1 MTLKIAFQ
9 QLSTI
14 SGSISKCRMQNFC
27 VSSTKTPSP
36 ESQRNLYQMKNTKN
50 RTVMPPP
57 TANHVVEF
65 SVAASFL
72 YLADIIERFCD
83 LLSNSVKKI
92 AIYYTFCCPS
102 ISHISHA
109 PGSVIGKQ
117 NTGANVVQQ
126 LTDQHRQATAVQHC
140 FPCSIFLSLIL
151 VHARCD

>member
-102 ISHISHA
+102 ISHIHLACTLHTRISERKIEH
-109 PGSVIGKQ
+109 GKQ
-117 NTGANVVQQ
+117 CC
-126 LTDQHRQATAVQHC
+126 TAGWQ
-140 FPCSIFLSLIL
+140 FNWIF
-151 VHARCD
+151 

>member
-92 AIYYTFCCPS
+92 CNLLHVLLSVNQSHLACTR
-102 ISHISHA
+102 ISDMKIEH
-109 PGSVIGKQ
+109 GKQ
-117 NTGANVVQQ
+117 CC
-126 LTDQHRQATAVQHC
+126 TAVAC
-140 FPCSIFLSLIL
+140 LCWS
-151 VHARCD
+151 VNC